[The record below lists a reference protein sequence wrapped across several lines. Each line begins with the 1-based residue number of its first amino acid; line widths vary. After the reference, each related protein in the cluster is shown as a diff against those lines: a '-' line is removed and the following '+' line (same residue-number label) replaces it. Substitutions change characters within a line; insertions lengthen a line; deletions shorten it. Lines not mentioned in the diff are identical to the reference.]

1 MRLNNFIKFGLTI
14 ACVSQMYAKVHHVG
28 SESDFNSL
36 VGNGTAALVKFE
48 AQWCGPCKK
57 SAPIFEQMSA
67 KHPEVT
73 FISVDIDKVKSLA
86 SKHKIGSVPTLVVF
100 DESGKKVQTLK
111 GGFNT
116 SEIIEAIKP
125 FEGQKK
131 SNNNVKAKPEPKKA
145 PAKTES
151 AKKEEPKK
159 QAPVKTETKKEVEP
173 AKKPAAKCPT
183 GTGMTAIKNNDHL
196 NDIVKG
202 GGIVVAKFGAEWC
215 APCKDSE
222 EPMSYI
228 VNDYSDVTFVS
239 VDIDDNKDIQN
250 KLQITSVPTFV
261 IFKNGKEIDRL
272 VSFFDPALCA
282 KIDDAKS
289 GKKSALAQVRYVSG
303 PTVS

>member
-1 MRLNNFIKFGLTI
+1 M
-14 ACVSQMYAKVHHVG
+14 
-28 SESDFNSL
+28 
-36 VGNGTAALVKFE
+36 
-48 AQWCGPCKK
+48 
-57 SAPIFEQMSA
+57 
-67 KHPEVT
+67 
-73 FISVDIDKVKSLA
+73 KSLA

-272 VSFFDPALCA
+272 VSFFDPALRA